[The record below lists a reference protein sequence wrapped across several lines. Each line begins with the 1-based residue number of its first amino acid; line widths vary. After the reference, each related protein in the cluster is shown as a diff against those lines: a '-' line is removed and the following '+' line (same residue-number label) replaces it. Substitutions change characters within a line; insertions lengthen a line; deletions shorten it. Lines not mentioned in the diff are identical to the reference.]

1 MYLSDLGANL
11 FEMAK
16 FDYTASLM
24 SFLLLYYSSPIST
37 KQTRNCLAT
46 WHLQIHAPTKTV
58 DRISYIFTFKAL
70 GLIVPGADQ
79 VKMTL
84 L

>member
-11 FEMAK
+11 FEMAE

-24 SFLLLYYSSPIST
+24 SFLLLYYSSSIST

-58 DRISYIFTFKAL
+58 DMNKLYFYLQSLRFDRSR
-70 GLIVPGADQ
+70 GRPS
-79 VKMTL
+79 
-84 L
+84 